1 MICNKCPMREH
12 KGKKKNSECNSCL
25 PDILHLIIPITWILL
40 ALAIIWI
47 LYLIIGVTFLKV
59 IGCLILI
66 FIGLIVMAAM

>member
-1 MICNKCPMREH
+1 MKEDKKCD
-12 KGKKKNSECNSCL
+12 ECNLKCL
-25 PDILHLIIPITWILL
+25 IYCLILNLLIPITWILL

-66 FIGLIVMAAM
+66 FIGLIIMSAI

>member
-1 MICNKCPMREH
+1 MEEDKKCD
-12 KGKKKNSECNSCL
+12 ECNLKCL
-25 PDILHLIIPITWILL
+25 VYCALLDLLIPITWILL

-47 LYLIIGVTFLKV
+47 ISLIIDISFLKI